1 MAECGCSEMLRL
13 DGREEL
19 FRRFEQWGEKIE
31 QSISDEEL
39 VLHVFQIFGEVGVA
53 ALDGDFSFVLWDSK
67 EQKLSGFRDLTGSR
81 SFFIVRAAT
90 R

>member
-1 MAECGCSEMLRL
+1 VWLLGDVRL
-13 DGREEL
+13 DGRKEL

-53 ALDGDFSFVLWDSK
+53 ALDGDFSLYYGIRKSK
-67 EQKLSGFRDLTGSR
+67 SYPDFA
-81 SFFIVRAAT
+81 I
-90 R
+90 